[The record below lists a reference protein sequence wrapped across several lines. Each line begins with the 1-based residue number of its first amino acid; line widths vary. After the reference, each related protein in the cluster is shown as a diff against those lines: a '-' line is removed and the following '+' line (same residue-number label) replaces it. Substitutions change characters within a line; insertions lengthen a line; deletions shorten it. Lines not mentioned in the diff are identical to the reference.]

1 MIDIVIKFYGP
12 DLLGESKISEHEG
25 WIDGHSYSESMSSP
39 NSTGTGSGNTTG
51 RCTFHDVNF
60 TGAEGVH
67 SALLRNYMGT
77 NQIFDKVEVH
87 FLKQLKDNIIKPYQ
101 IRTFE
106 KVLITN
112 MGGSKTNDDGM
123 HESWSFSAAKVSW
136 DYKKQDDKGDLV
148 AGGTAFFDQQT
159 STGNAG

>member
-1 MIDIVIKFYGP
+1 MIDIVVKFYGP

-51 RCTFHDVNF
+51 RCTFHDVSF
-60 TGAEGVH
+60 TGSEGVH

-87 FLKQLKDNIIKPYQ
+87 FLKQLKDNVIKPYQ

-112 MGGSKTNDDGM
+112 MSAGKVNDNGM
-123 HESWSFSAAKVSW
+123 DEHWSFSAAKVSW

-148 AGGTAFFDQQT
+148 AGGTASFDQQA
-159 STGNAG
+159 STGTNG